1 MQRVIHTIPPFINRQ
16 NEPGQHSSHWV
27 ASGLS
32 RQARL
37 KRVDW
42 VEKGMAPSHILA
54 TRTLAGGAV
63 RSRPLCA
70 NNFEGHHGDRA

>member
-1 MQRVIHTIPPFINRQ
+1 M
-16 NEPGQHSSHWV
+16 
-27 ASGLS
+27 
-32 RQARL
+32 
-37 KRVDW
+37 VDW
-42 VEKGMAPSHILA
+42 VEKGMTPSRILA